1 MKKSALLSYRVRSKD
16 DQAGFCHLVILSL
29 NPGDEI
35 FQSLPAYP
43 DSGGEK

>member
-1 MKKSALLSYRVRSKD
+1 MTKQD
-16 DQAGFCHLVILSL
+16 FVILSL

-35 FQSLPAYP
+35 FQSLPTYP